1 MLQATPRMIDKV
13 YGATGLLVHHL
24 DVVDSDFSVLRIDRI
39 HVVVC
44 IPRVH
49 WGIYGECVGQNQI
62 TPELADIDKDY
73 TAKAIEQITAHKY
86 QVTSTLVSN
95 VVSLAADM
103 HKNQDMYTYEWSFNG
118 EINTFTVNYY
128 SGQTTLEV
136 AKVFKGAQYDR
147 EYIERM
153 FR

>member
-1 MLQATPRMIDKV
+1 MLQATPRMIDRV
-13 YGATGLLVHHL
+13 YDATNLLVHHL
-24 DVVDSDFSVLRIDRI
+24 VAVDSEFSVLRIDRV

-44 IPRVH
+44 IPRAH
-49 WGIYGECVGQNQI
+49 RDTYSECISQNHI
-62 TPELADIDKDY
+62 TPELDDIDKDY
-73 TAKAIEQITAHKY
+73 TAKAIEQITAHRD

-118 EINTFTVNYY
+118 EVNTFTVNYY
-128 SGQTTLEV
+128 SGHATLEV
-136 AKVFKGAQYDR
+136 AKLFKDAQYDR